1 MVIKKWLTG
10 ATKRA
15 GVDELIARKK
25 YAKAVELL
33 REEFE
38 KGRRDA
44 RLRLQLADVLVLAG
58 RKKEAVPILTGLA
71 DEFAVEGFAAKAIS
85 VLKKIQKLQP
95 GQKDVMEKLAH
106 LIKERR
112 EEGATNLSTMA
123 SIPSPPSSSSMPAF
137 GMEEIGME
145 AMEEPAAAPPPPESP
160 KEPKRVS
167 LQPPSEPARE
177 ELGEPEILPEPD
189 EGAEEEEEVGDE
201 LLSAIENMLNEAPPA
216 GVGVQSHG
224 SGSAGRVESP
234 LFTSFSEAELVAVI
248 GGLELLSFEPGDIII
263 TQGEAGDSMFVL
275 TDGITKAFVR
285 DASGHHK
292 QVREMEEGTFFG
304 EISILTG
311 QPRTATV
318 TAATRCELL
327 ELDRKTLDSITE
339 THPHVREVLQQFC
352 DERLKNA

>member
-1 MVIKKWLTG
+1 MVIKNWLTG

-15 GVDELIARKK
+15 GVDELISRKK

-33 REEFE
+33 REEFAQ
-38 KGRRDA
+38 GRRDP

-58 RKKEAVPILTGLA
+58 RKKEAIPILTGLA

-95 GQKDVMEKLAH
+95 GQRDVNEKLAH

-123 SIPSPPSSSSMPAF
+123 SIPSPPSSASMPAF
-137 GMEEIGME
+137 GMEEIGMT
-145 AMEEPAAAPPPPESP
+145 PPPPRSP
-160 KEPKRVS
+160 QRSRNVS
-167 LQPPSEPARE
+167 RCSLRASPRPRISASRRSSSSRTKC
-177 ELGEPEILPEPD
+177 LGD
-189 EGAEEEEEVGDE
+189 EGGLGDE
-201 LLSAIENMLNEAPPA
+201 LLSAIEDVLNEAPPA
-216 GVGVQSHG
+216 GLGVQAG
-224 SGSAGRVESP
+224 GPESARVESP
-234 LFTSFSEAELVAVI
+234 LFSSFSEAELVAVI
-248 GGLELLSFEPGDIII
+248 GGLELLTFDPGDIII
-263 TQGEAGDSMFVL
+263 TQGEAGNSMFVL
-275 TDGITKAFVR
+275 TGGITKAFVR
-285 DASGHHK
+285 DESGHHT

-327 ELDRKTLDSITE
+327 ELDRETLDSITQ

>member
-33 REEFE
+33 REEF
-38 KGRRDA
+38 KRGRRDP

-58 RKKEAVPILTGLA
+58 RKKEALPILTGLA

-95 GQKDVMEKLAH
+95 GQKDVNEKLAH

-112 EEGATNLSTMA
+112 DEGATNLSTTV
-123 SIPSPPSSSSMPAF
+123 SIPSQPSSAGMPAF

-145 AMEEPAAAPPPPESP
+145 AMEAP

-167 LQPPSEPARE
+167 LQAPTEPAPE
-177 ELGEPEILPEPD
+177 ELGEPEILLEPD
-189 EGAEEEEEVGDE
+189 EASGDEDGLGDE
-201 LLSAIENMLNEAPPA
+201 LLSVIEDVLSEAPPA
-216 GVGVQSHG
+216 GVGVQARG
-224 SGSAGRVESP
+224 SGSAERVESP

-263 TQGEAGDSMFVL
+263 TQGEAGNSMFVL
-275 TDGITKAFVR
+275 TDGITKPFVR
-285 DASGHHK
+285 DESGHHK

-327 ELDRKTLDSITE
+327 ELDRKTLDSITQ
-339 THPHVREVLQQFC
+339 THPHVREVLQEFC

>member
-1 MVIKKWLTG
+1 MAIKKWLTG
-10 ATKRA
+10 VTKRA
-15 GVDELIARKK
+15 GVDELISRKK

-33 REEFE
+33 REEFAQ
-38 KGRRDA
+38 GRRDP

-58 RKKEAVPILTGLA
+58 RKKEAIPILTGLA

-95 GQKDVMEKLAH
+95 GQRDVNQKLAH

-112 EEGATNLSTMA
+112 EEGATSVSTMVA
-123 SIPSPPSSSSMPAF
+123 IPSPPSSSSMPAF

-145 AMEEPAAAPPPPESP
+145 PAEEPE
-160 KEPKRVS
+160 RVS
-167 LQPPSEPARE
+167 LQAPSEPAPE
-177 ELGEPEILPEPD
+177 DLGEPEIVLEPD
-189 EGAEEEEEVGDE
+189 EVPGDEGGLGDE
-201 LLSAIENMLNEAPPA
+201 LLSAIEDVLNEAPPA
-216 GVGVQSHG
+216 GLGVQAG
-224 SGSAGRVESP
+224 GPESARVESP

-248 GGLELLSFEPGDIII
+248 GGLELLTFDPGDIII
-263 TQGEAGDSMFVL
+263 TQGEAGNSMFVL
-275 TDGITKAFVR
+275 TGGITKAFVR
-285 DASGHHK
+285 DESGHHK

-327 ELDRKTLDSITE
+327 ELDRETLDSITQ

-352 DERLKNA
+352 DERLKNK